1 MASAI
6 FWPCETRTSTCRN
19 FATISSAMY
28 PFLGILVLLD
38 AKRHSSSRTTS
49 KGVDHHNLKRYT
61 ALLKGA
67 HAAAR
72 MTRYIACSGFHYDA
86 SRPEDQFQVMV
97 RWFWW
102 IMQ

>member
-1 MASAI
+1 MARCSSL
-6 FWPCETRTSTCRN
+6 CCLVRGHTRT
-19 FATISSAMY
+19 FSAAHPRQY
-28 PFLGILVLLD
+28 LARRLSP
-38 AKRHSSSRTTS
+38 R
-49 KGVDHHNLKRYT
+49 HNLKRYT

-72 MTRYIACSGFHYDA
+72 MTRYIGCSGFHYDA